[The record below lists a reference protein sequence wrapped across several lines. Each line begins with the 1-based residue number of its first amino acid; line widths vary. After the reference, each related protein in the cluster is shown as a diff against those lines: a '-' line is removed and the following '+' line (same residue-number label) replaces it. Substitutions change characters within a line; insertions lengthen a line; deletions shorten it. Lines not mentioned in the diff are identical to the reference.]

1 MISDIVVTMDSALS
15 IQHVQRAS
23 ELLDGDTDDHS
34 GLDIGALR
42 GRLVE
47 VTARRGH
54 PQVTLAI
61 ERIAE
66 AHRCGEPAAWI
77 GPSTSLFYPPDIA
90 DWPLDWSALAL
101 LRLDNRQQATR
112 AADKLLQSGAF
123 GIVVIDL
130 IDCDDT
136 ALPTPLIHRLKR
148 QAKRHDSAALFL
160 TRTGRDG
167 VSVSNAIDLRARA
180 KWTGVDADQ
189 LQLRAVITKDRSRG
203 PGDHIEEEYDG
214 PLGLH

>member
-1 MISDIVVTMDSALS
+1 MDSALS

-23 ELLDGDTDDHS
+23 ELLDGDTGDHS
-34 GLDIGALR
+34 GLDIDALR
-42 GRLVE
+42 GRLAE
-47 VTARRGH
+47 LTARRGH

-77 GPSTSLFYPPDIA
+77 GRSTSLFYPPDMA
-90 DWPLDWSALAL
+90 DWHLDWSALAL
-101 LRLDNRQQATR
+101 LRLNNRHQAAR

-130 IDCDDT
+130 IGCDDT
-136 ALPTPLIHRLKR
+136 DVPTPLIHRLKR
-148 QAKRHDSAALFL
+148 QAKSHDSAALFL
-160 TRTGRDG
+160 TRTGRDA
-167 VSVSNAIDLRARA
+167 VSVSNAIDIRARA
-180 KWTGVDADQ
+180 RWTGIDADRLR
-189 LQLRAVITKDRSRG
+189 LQAEITKDRRRG
-203 PGDHIEEEYDG
+203 PGDQIEEEYDG